1 MRGRFY
7 IKFNVEFPDSGV
19 LSLDQCRTLSNILP
33 SKSGSKIT
41 EMELEECEETTL
53 HDVDIEEEM
62 RRQQQ
67 QQQQQEAY
75 DEDHDQSAPRVQCAQ
90 Q

>member
-41 EMELEECEETTL
+41 DMELEECEETTL

-67 QQQQQEAY
+67 QEAY

>member
-7 IKFNVEFPDSGV
+7 IKFNVQFPDSGV
-19 LSLDQCRTLSNILP
+19 LSLDQCCTLSSILP
-33 SKSGSKIT
+33 SKSGSKISD
-41 EMELEECEETTL
+41 MELEECEETTL
-53 HDVDIEEEM
+53 HDVNIEKEM
-62 RRQQQ
+62 RRMQ

-75 DEDHDQSAPRVQCAQ
+75 DEDDDQSAPRVQCAQ